1 MNTVNSAP
9 LTPSQENYLE
19 WVYRFSENGD
29 VRVSDIAK
37 KLGVSLPSVSRAV
50 STLAKMGLLT
60 HESYGKIGMTAEGRT
75 VGKSIVRRDKCL
87 TKLLVDILGMEPEE
101 ADPEVHRL
109 EHLISGRVLPRLEIL
124 VHYAV
129 SDPAWLE
136 GLHRQLNDETDDK
149 AEEHISF
156 GIGETPIHKGAVAE
170 KRNK

>member
-1 MNTVNSAP
+1 M
-9 LTPSQENYLE
+9 
-19 WVYRFSENGD
+19 
-29 VRVSDIAK
+29 AK

-60 HESYGKIGMTAEGRT
+60 HESYGKIGMTEEGKT
-75 VGKSIVRRDKCL
+75 IGKSIVRRDKCL
-87 TKLLVDILGMEPEE
+87 TKLLVDILGMEPED

-129 SDPAWLE
+129 SDPSWLE
-136 GLHRQLNDETDDK
+136 GLHRKIDAGFENR
-149 AEEHISF
+149 EEVYQF
-156 GIGETPIHKGAVAE
+156 GIGETPIHKGAVTE

>member
-29 VRVSDIAK
+29 ARVSDIAK

-60 HESYGKIGMTAEGRT
+60 HESYGKIGMTEEGKA
-75 VGKSIVRRDKCL
+75 VGRSIVRRDKCL

-109 EHLISGRVLPRLEIL
+109 EHLISGKVLPRLEIL
-124 VHYAV
+124 VNHAV
-129 SDPAWLE
+129 SDPAWLGE
-136 GLHRQLNDETDDK
+136 LHRQINDGGEHKT
-149 AEEHISF
+149 EESSF
-156 GIGETPIHKGAVAE
+156 GIGETPIHKGAVGE

>member
-1 MNTVNSAP
+1 MNAVNSAP

-60 HESYGKIGMTAEGRT
+60 HESYGKIGMTEEGKT
-75 VGKSIVRRDKCL
+75 IGKSIVRRDKCL
-87 TKLLVDILGMEPEE
+87 TKLLVDILGMEPED

-129 SDPAWLE
+129 SDPSWLE
-136 GLHRQLNDETDDK
+136 ELHRKIDAGFENR
-149 AEEHISF
+149 EEVYQF
-156 GIGETPIHKGAVAE
+156 GIGETPIHKGAVTE